1 MKRLLFIPFFI
12 IAAVNTLYSQEK
24 LDSTYLMC
32 QYKYTYMNDT
42 LQQTRRDDLFIL
54 EIGPKISKFYSYY
67 TFQYD
72 SLMSTPNGEQKKREI
87 FNQSLSDFHK
97 HRDRRKFLN
106 GFSRKRSTTCIY
118 KNYPEKGM
126 TIIDFLGGDYVV
138 YEDVLNDQDWQI
150 TDSIKTVLNYNCQQ
164 AICRFRGR
172 EWIVWFTTD
181 IPVANGP
188 WKLGGLPGLILEAY
202 DRGNQYYFNIIGLEK
217 KNNKPI
223 LFGESFF
230 KKIKYIKTNRKEFLK
245 ACKRKIDNA
254 SGFLGAETGVSFGNN
269 DPVYYDLMER
279 DYR

>member
-1 MKRLLFIPFFI
+1 MKRLFFILFFI

-72 SLMSTPNGEQKKREI
+72 SLMSTPDGEQKKREI

-106 GFSRKRSTTCIY
+106 GFSRKRSATCIY

-150 TDSIKTVLNYNCQQ
+150 TDSIKTVLDYNCQQ
-164 AICRFRGR
+164 AVCRFRGR
-172 EWIVWFTTD
+172 EWIAWFTTD
-181 IPVANGP
+181 IPVVNGP

-202 DRGNQYYFNIIGLEK
+202 DQGNQYYFNIIGLER

-230 KKIKYIKTNRKEFLK
+230 KKIKYIKTNRKDFLK

-269 DPVYYDLMER
+269 DPVYYDLIER

>member
-1 MKRLLFIPFFI
+1 MKRLFFILFFI

-72 SLMSTPNGEQKKREI
+72 SLMSTPDGEQKKREI

-106 GFSRKRSTTCIY
+106 GFSRKRSATCIY
-118 KNYPEKGM
+118 KNYPENGM
-126 TIIDFLGGDYVV
+126 TVTDFLGGDYVV

-164 AICRFRGR
+164 AVCRFRGR
-172 EWIVWFTTD
+172 EWIAWFTTD
-181 IPVANGP
+181 IPVVNGP

-202 DRGNQYYFNIIGLEK
+202 DQGNQYYFNIIGLEK

-230 KKIKYIKTNRKEFLK
+230 KKIKYIKTNRKDFLK

-269 DPVYYDLMER
+269 DPVYYDLIER

>member
-1 MKRLLFIPFFI
+1 
-12 IAAVNTLYSQEK
+12 
-24 LDSTYLMC
+24 
-32 QYKYTYMNDT
+32 
-42 LQQTRRDDLFIL
+42 
-54 EIGPKISKFYSYY
+54 
-67 TFQYD
+67 
-72 SLMSTPNGEQKKREI
+72 MSTPNGEQKKREI

-106 GFSRKRSTTCIY
+106 GFSRKRTTTCVY
-118 KNYPEKGM
+118 KNYPEKRM
-126 TIIDFLGGDYVV
+126 TVTDFLGGDYVV

-164 AICRFRGR
+164 AVCRFRGR
-172 EWIVWFTTD
+172 EWIAWFTTD
-181 IPVANGP
+181 IPVVNGP

-202 DRGNQYYFNIIGLEK
+202 DQGNQYYFNIIGLER

-223 LFGESFF
+223 LFGEYFF
-230 KKIKYIKTNRKEFLK
+230 KKIKYIKTNRKDFLK

>member
-230 KKIKYIKTNRKEFLK
+230 KKIKYIKTNRKDFLK

-269 DPVYYDLMER
+269 DPVYYDLIER

>member
-150 TDSIKTVLNYNCQQ
+150 TDNIKTVLNYNCQQ

-269 DPVYYDLMER
+269 DPVYYDLIER

>member
-1 MKRLLFIPFFI
+1 MKRLFFILFFI

-72 SLMSTPNGEQKKREI
+72 SLMSTPDGEQKKREI

-106 GFSRKRSTTCIY
+106 GFSRKRSATCIY
-118 KNYPEKGM
+118 KNYPENGM
-126 TIIDFLGGDYVV
+126 TVTDFLGGDYVV

-150 TDSIKTVLNYNCQQ
+150 TDSIKTVLDYNCQQ
-164 AICRFRGR
+164 AVCRFRGR
-172 EWIVWFTTD
+172 EWIAWFTTD
-181 IPVANGP
+181 IPVVNGP

-202 DRGNQYYFNIIGLEK
+202 DQGNQYYFNIIGLER

-223 LFGESFF
+223 LFGEYFF
-230 KKIKYIKTNRKEFLK
+230 KKIKYIKTNRKDFLK

>member
-164 AICRFRGR
+164 AVCRFRGR

-269 DPVYYDLMER
+269 DPVYYDLIER

>member
-1 MKRLLFIPFFI
+1 
-12 IAAVNTLYSQEK
+12 
-24 LDSTYLMC
+24 MC

-72 SLMSTPNGEQKKREI
+72 SLMSTPDGEQKKREI

-150 TDSIKTVLNYNCQQ
+150 TDSIKTVLDYNCQQ
-164 AICRFRGR
+164 AVCRFRGR
-172 EWIVWFTTD
+172 EWIAWFTTD
-181 IPVANGP
+181 IPVVNGP

-202 DRGNQYYFNIIGLEK
+202 DQGNQYYFNIIGLEK

-230 KKIKYIKTNRKEFLK
+230 KKIKYIKTNRKDFLK

-269 DPVYYDLMER
+269 DPVYYDLIER

>member
-1 MKRLLFIPFFI
+1 MKRLFFILFFI

-72 SLMSTPNGEQKKREI
+72 SLMSTPDGEQKKREI

-106 GFSRKRSTTCIY
+106 GFSRKRSATCIY
-118 KNYPEKGM
+118 KNYPENGM
-126 TIIDFLGGDYVV
+126 TVTDFLGGDYVV

-150 TDSIKTVLNYNCQQ
+150 TDSIKTVLDYNCQQ
-164 AICRFRGR
+164 AVCRFRGR
-172 EWIVWFTTD
+172 EWIAWFTTD
-181 IPVANGP
+181 IPVVNGP

-202 DRGNQYYFNIIGLEK
+202 DQGNQYYFNIIGLER

-230 KKIKYIKTNRKEFLK
+230 KKIKYIKTNRKDFLK

-269 DPVYYDLMER
+269 DPVYYDLIER

>member
-1 MKRLLFIPFFI
+1 MKRLFFILFFI

-72 SLMSTPNGEQKKREI
+72 SLMSTPDGEQKKREI

-118 KNYPEKGM
+118 KNYPENGM
-126 TIIDFLGGDYVV
+126 TVTDFLGGDYVV

-150 TDSIKTVLNYNCQQ
+150 TDSIKTVLDYNCQQ
-164 AICRFRGR
+164 AVCRFRGR
-172 EWIVWFTTD
+172 EWIAWFTTD
-181 IPVANGP
+181 IPVVNGP

-202 DRGNQYYFNIIGLEK
+202 DQGNQYYFNIIGLER

-230 KKIKYIKTNRKEFLK
+230 KKIKYIKTNRKDFLK

-269 DPVYYDLMER
+269 DPVYYDLIER

>member
-1 MKRLLFIPFFI
+1 
-12 IAAVNTLYSQEK
+12 
-24 LDSTYLMC
+24 
-32 QYKYTYMNDT
+32 MNDT

-150 TDSIKTVLNYNCQQ
+150 TDNIKTVLNYNCQQ

-269 DPVYYDLMER
+269 DPVYYDLIER

>member
-106 GFSRKRSTTCIY
+106 GFSRKRSTTCVY

-164 AICRFRGR
+164 AVCRFRGR

-230 KKIKYIKTNRKEFLK
+230 KKIKYIKTNRKDFLK

-269 DPVYYDLMER
+269 DPVYYDLIER
-279 DYR
+279 DYW

>member
-1 MKRLLFIPFFI
+1 MKRLFFIPIFI
-12 IAAVNTLYSQEK
+12 VAAVNTLYSQEK

-164 AICRFRGR
+164 AVCRFRGR

-230 KKIKYIKTNRKEFLK
+230 KKIKYIKTDRKDFLK